1 MNSTIMAQEAA
12 EAPARIRE
20 QLAAN
25 SGTIAGIVQ
34 QIQQRAPKYV
44 YMVGRGSSDHA
55 GVFAKYLIEIELGL
69 PVVPAAPSIASV
81 YHKQLQLQD
90 ALVLVISQSGR
101 SPDILAQV
109 EMAKM
114 AGAYVVALVNDT
126 SSPLA
131 EQADAVVPLFVGPEK
146 AVAATKSYL
155 ATLSALLQLVAVW
168 SAQPQLLAAVESL
181 PALLE
186 QAQQLPA
193 QLTPE
198 SVATVKHGV
207 VLGRGP
213 GYAIAREIALKLKE
227 VCGIHAEAFS
237 SAEFLH
243 GPVTLVKNQFAIIDV
258 AVADE
263 ALTAHQ
269 AQVLEVQSRGAAVV
283 HLNHGVLTSH
293 PRVLPLL
300 VLQRFY
306 LDVEAVARSRGVNPD
321 APPGLNKV
329 TKTV

>member
-1 MNSTIMAQEAA
+1 MTSTIMAQEAA

-25 SGTIAGIVQ
+25 SDIISTIVA
-34 QIQQRAPKYV
+34 QIQLRKPKYV

-55 GVFAKYLIEIELGL
+55 GVFGKYLIETEVGL
-69 PVVPAAPSIASV
+69 PVVAAAPSIASV
-81 YHKQLQLQD
+81 YNKQLQLTD

-109 EMAKM
+109 AMAKK
-114 AGAYVVALVNDT
+114 AGALVVALVNDT
-126 SSPLA
+126 TSPLA
-131 EQADAVVPLFVGPEK
+131 AEADYVVPLFVGAEK
-146 AVAATKSYL
+146 AVAATKSFL
-155 ATLSALLQLVAVW
+155 ATISALLQLVSVWADNQALQHAV
-168 SAQPQLLAAVESL
+168 AEL
-181 PALLE
+181 PAALE
-186 QAQQLPA
+186 HAQLLPA
-193 QLTPE
+193 QLTPAQL
-198 SVATVKHGV
+198 ATVQHGV

-243 GPVTLVKNQFAIIDV
+243 GPVTLVKDQFAIIDV
-258 AVADE
+258 TVADE
-263 ALTAHQ
+263 AFAAHK
-269 AQVLEVQSRGAAVV
+269 AQIEEVQRRGASVV
-283 HLNHGVLTSH
+283 HLHHGDISSH

>member
-1 MNSTIMAQEAA
+1 MTSTIMAQEAA

-25 SGTIAGIVQ
+25 SDIISTIVA
-34 QIQQRAPKYV
+34 QIQLRKPKYV

-55 GVFAKYLIEIELGL
+55 GVFGKYLIETEVGL
-69 PVVPAAPSIASV
+69 PVVAAAPSIASV
-81 YHKQLQLQD
+81 YNKQLQLTD

-109 EMAKM
+109 AMAKK
-114 AGAYVVALVNDT
+114 AGALVVALVNDT
-126 SSPLA
+126 TSPLA
-131 EQADAVVPLFVGPEK
+131 AEADYVVPLFVGAEK
-146 AVAATKSYL
+146 AVAATKSFL
-155 ATLSALLQLVAVW
+155 ATISALLQLVSVW
-168 SAQPQLLAAVESL
+168 ADNQALQHAVEEL
-181 PALLE
+181 PAALE
-186 QAQQLPA
+186 QAQLLPA
-193 QLTPE
+193 QLTPAQL
-198 SVATVKHGV
+198 ATVQHGV

-243 GPVTLVKNQFAIIDV
+243 GPVTLVKDQFAIIDV
-258 AVADE
+258 TVADE
-263 ALTAHQ
+263 AFAAHK
-269 AQVLEVQSRGAAVV
+269 AQIEEVQRRGASVV
-283 HLNHGVLTSH
+283 HLHHGDISSH